1 MTTRVK
7 EGTAGGPFWENE
19 PTLQECNTWTSRLY
33 GTATVQASALCGDG
47 VPGSVFAQH
56 GNVRAVAVG
65 GMLPAVLVV
74 IGHAPLRERL
84 HLLEG
89 AGGLR
94 VLQREDAH
102 QLVAAG
108 IVHLIELVA
117 RAELGADR
125 IPQHLHDLDALLV
138 IDAVGAADV
147 AREILVDVG
156 VLEVAGMR
164 GEVDQTGGN

>member
-1 MTTRVK
+1 MGVLNHASERK
-7 EGTAGGPFWENE
+7 ELPAVIFGRTNPRCWNATLGHPSFTARPQTGRPRS
-19 PTLQECNTWTSRLY
+19 PAAARP
-33 GTATVQASALCGDG
+33 ALGL
-47 VPGSVFAQH
+47 AEY

-65 GMLPAVLVV
+65 GMNPAVLVV

-94 VLQREDAH
+94 VLQREYTH

-108 IVHLIELVA
+108 VVHLVEFVT
-117 RAELGADR
+117 RAEFGTHR

-138 IDAVGAADV
+138 VDAVGAADV
-147 AREILVDVG
+147 ARKVLVDVG
-156 VLEVAGMR
+156 VLE
-164 GEVDQTGGN
+164 